1 MTVMMNNKTLL
12 WLVIM
17 AIGALIIYGAFN
29 HYSVRE
35 IDNKSPMNIT
45 NHSMES
51 ESIAKNNT
59 GNMTNQSTMAISL
72 EKPPFIE

>member
-1 MTVMMNNKTLL
+1 MMNNKTLL
-12 WLVIM
+12 WLAIVVITV
-17 AIGALIIYGAFN
+17 LIIYGAFS

-35 IDNKSPMNIT
+35 IDNKPSMNTT
-45 NHSMES
+45 NHSLKS

-59 GNMTNQSTMAISL
+59 GNVSNQSTMTIPL